1 MFLTALF
8 FIIACQPETDPGVFE
23 ATPVEGR
30 KMILVLLDGTASDDT
45 VYRVDIVGAESFTG
59 RANQPELWL
68 DYEGV
73 RMDSGVLPSYPEDLY
88 WDGRGIWTCTEKP
101 SNRYCVQMSLS
112 HLSSHWEA

>member
-1 MFLTALF
+1 MLLADAEPSEDGFEMGRAREPHTV
-8 FIIACQPETDPGVFE
+8 GVSKLQG
-23 ATPVEGR
+23 A
-30 KMILVLLDGTASDDT
+30 LVLEGNWYFSTT
-45 VYRVDIVGAESFTG
+45 QSFDEGGLFSLSTHG
-59 RANQPELWL
+59 LGFHAPL